1 MRKTLLSLGTTAAAG
16 ATALMLATAAS
27 PPNAEGESDTATV
40 CNTGNGENVC
50 VAGLDVDLV
59 SARPANDK
67 EAHVPIWFTL
77 SIGGAEAAGF

>member
-50 VAGLDVDLV
+50 VARLDVDLV